1 MSGGG
6 DVTNLE
12 DVRLDQ
18 IATRLE
24 RGETVEPVTLRELL
38 TSFGADRRGVS
49 VNRMIRDA
57 LDSRNLRVEPDLVA
71 TSLEGEIEFRKGSR
85 AAGYSFDLLRHALAS
100 TRLAAWI
107 DENPDVSESG
117 IRSKAA
123 DLDKL
128 KIGELADYEDFLDDF
143 MKIEPLDENLDGY
156 KKFREIAETLKSGG
170 TVQPIIVRELLRWF
184 GAIRRGIHTTYLIHD
199 ALRITDLRTDP
210 DFNEQ
215 FIDKAIELREGWRE
229 SAIDKRFMMAMWVER
244 VTDRLADWIDRQPPD
259 WLKKTPDARRKA
271 IQATAVAFSKLGLD
285 QLAREPSD
293 DELNDNDN
301 SQCDIVSDVI
311 TVYLVVTRGI
321 KVERIDVGDTV
332 DFDVCDGE
340 FVYHIIIPLPGSQTT
355 AEVIAAF
362 PINDATLRVSI
373 LEAANTK
380 PTHISD
386 EKSIADAIEIMLD
399 RDFSQLPVMT
409 TPSVVRGVVSWHSL
423 CLWFLQGGNPQ
434 AKVKHCMEPPPR
446 PLPSDTPLLTAIG
459 EIGRHQYLL
468 IRGKNNLI
476 SGIVTASDLS
486 NELGRLSEPFIFL
499 MEIENHIRGILGG
512 RFTVQELVNA
522 CRDKDRKVEGL
533 DDLTFGD
540 YSYLLRQE
548 PNWQKLGFP
557 IPLRRFV
564 ARLDKIGKIRND
576 VMHFRLKPKD
586 LMQQDL
592 DELRKFADY
601 LRKLKVLQKIQG
613 S

>member
-1 MSGGG
+1 VSTDG
-6 DVTNLE
+6 DVTILW

-18 IATRLE
+18 IVARLD

-38 TSFGADRRGVS
+38 TWFGADRRGVL

-71 TSLEGEIEFRKGSR
+71 TSLEGEIEFYKGSR
-85 AAGYSFDLLRHALAS
+85 AAGYYFDLLRHALAS
-100 TRLAAWI
+100 TWLAAWI

-128 KIGELADYEDFLDDF
+128 NIGELMDYEDFFDDF
-143 MKIEPLDENLDGY
+143 MKIGPLDENLDGY
-156 KKFREIAETLKSGG
+156 KKLKEIAITLKSGG
-170 TVQPIIVRELLRWF
+170 TVHPIIVRELLRWF
-184 GAIRRGIHTTYLIHD
+184 GTDRRGIHTTYLIHD
-199 ALRITDLRTDP
+199 ALQITDLRTDP

-215 FIDKAIELREGWRE
+215 FIDNAIELREGYRQ
-229 SAIDKRFMMAMWVER
+229 SAIDKRFLKAIWVER

-293 DELNDNDN
+293 DELNDN

-321 KVERIDVGDTV
+321 KVERIDVDDAV

-362 PINDATLRVSI
+362 PINDATLRVSM

-380 PTHISD
+380 PTSISD

-399 RDFSQLPVMT
+399 RDLSQLPVMT

-459 EIGRHQYLL
+459 EIGRHQYVL

-548 PNWQKLGFP
+548 PNWQKLGFR

-564 ARLDKIGKIRND
+564 PCLDKIGKIRND
-576 VMHFRLKPKD
+576 VVHFRLKPKD

>member
-1 MSGGG
+1 VSADS
-6 DVTNLE
+6 DVTILW

-18 IATRLE
+18 IMARLD

-38 TSFGADRRGVS
+38 TWFGANRRGVL

-71 TSLEGEIEFRKGSR
+71 TSLEGEIEFYKGSR
-85 AAGYSFDLLRHALAS
+85 AAGYSFALLRHALAS

-107 DENPDVSESG
+107 DENPGVSESG

-128 KIGELADYEDFLDDF
+128 NIGELMDYEDFFDDF
-143 MKIEPLDENLDGY
+143 MNIGPLDENLEGY
-156 KKFREIAETLKSGG
+156 KKLKEIAITLKSGG
-170 TVQPIIVRELLRWF
+170 TVHPIIVRKLLRWF
-184 GAIRRGIHTTYLIHD
+184 GTDRRGIHTTSLIHD

-215 FIDKAIELREGWRE
+215 FIDNAIELREGYRE
-229 SAIDKRFMMAMWVER
+229 SAIDKRFSKAIWVER

-293 DELNDNDN
+293 DELNDN
-301 SQCDIVSDVI
+301 SQCDIHISGA
-311 TVYLVVTRGI
+311 VYLVVTRGI
-321 KVERIDVGDTV
+321 KVERINV
-332 DFDVCDGE
+332 DDANDADVCDGE
-340 FVYHIIIPLPGSQTT
+340 FVYHIILPFPGSQTA

-362 PINDATLRVSI
+362 PINDATLRVGM

-380 PTHISD
+380 PTYISD
-386 EKSIADAIEIMLD
+386 EKSIADAIEIMLA

-423 CLWFLQGGNPQ
+423 CLWFLQGGNPH
-434 AKVKHCMEPPPR
+434 AKVKNCMEPPPR

-459 EIGRHQYLL
+459 EIARHQYIL

-548 PNWQKLGFP
+548 PNWQKLGFR
-557 IPLRRFV
+557 IPFRRFV
-564 ARLDKIGKIRND
+564 PCLDNIGKIRND
-576 VMHFRLKPKD
+576 VVHFRLKPKD

-592 DELRKFADY
+592 AELRKFADY
-601 LRKLKVLQKIQG
+601 LRKLKVLQTFQG